1 MSQFAPSKIWDFAE
15 CLELFNKA
23 LAEKR
28 LALLRGAV
36 DGITHEH
43 QIRFLRPAA
52 DNETNGV
59 WVELIAGDKRALEL
73 EFRQKVGVEVSFS
86 LEDAMLFFDSVIEH
100 RRLSLLFTRYLL
112 LRAPNKMSVV
122 QQRKDGRVW
131 VPDNCPLLSRLA
143 KVTVESPDH
152 HSEAIIPGRVWDLS
166 ISGASMI
173 CPVNPNH
180 VALRQDEKLQFAVQF
195 EKLRVDRVASVC
207 YARPLS
213 SRSVRVGLQFVDT
226 DSPALLPGDN
236 EKGISPMQLLLNELQ
251 AANSRWKLYG
261 SQAAKKAG

>member
-1 MSQFAPSKIWDFAE
+1 MTQFAPSKIWDFAE
-15 CLELFNKA
+15 CLEFFNQA

-36 DGITHEH
+36 DGVSHEH

-52 DNETNGV
+52 ENESNGV

-73 EFRQKVGVEVSFS
+73 EYRQKVGVEVSFS
-86 LEDAMLFFDSVIEH
+86 LDDAMLFFDSVIEQ
-100 RRLSLLFTRYLL
+100 RRMSLLFTRYLL
-112 LRAPNKMSVV
+112 LRAPDKMSVV

-131 VPDNCPLLSRLA
+131 VPENCGLRSRLC
-143 KVTVESPDH
+143 KVTVESDQH
-152 HSEAIIPGRVWDLS
+152 TETILPGQVWDLS

-180 VALRQDEKLQFAVQF
+180 VGLRQDERLQFSVEF

-213 SRSVRVGLQFVDT
+213 SRSVRLGLQFVDN
-226 DSPALLPGDN
+226 DSPALLPGKN
-236 EKGISPMQLLLNELQ
+236 EKGISPMQQLLNEVQ
-251 AANSRWKLYG
+251 AASTRAKLYG
-261 SQAAKKAG
+261 SSVAKKAG